1 MAPREGNAWE
11 DRPCSVHTGL
21 RSGRLGVCF
30 PSLEEEARKVQDLHM
45 VLLDEAEEASDGNEV
60 VVDLYSDQE
69 EEDRLHQGTRSE
81 EEEAVDLVVLR
92 ASLVPNRVLELDRDT
107 DCLED
112 NGSHFCYLRSSS

>member
-1 MAPREGNAWE
+1 
-11 DRPCSVHTGL
+11 
-21 RSGRLGVCF
+21 
-30 PSLEEEARKVQDLHM
+30 M